1 MCPKRW
7 NASSSAIWRLASPTR
22 PTRMPRCS
30 ATITRAA
37 SGMSTPI
44 PWSLPAHPARRPKAG
59 LPGTSGVPSDPLW
72 RFDLPRQHEKLLI
85 SRPLRADVFQRANV
99 PRYAG
104 QRFMSEVSRMLLRL
118 AALCLVLL
126 TAAAAD
132 AADKPSNGI
141 TGVYLTTRYPAL
153 TVRAGETTSIDLS
166 LRNFNHPPEQLALSV
181 PDVAQGW
188 KATILGGGQPVA
200 SAIVAPDTE
209 EKLQLR
215 LEPPAGTG
223 PGEYHF
229 LVDAKGGGNDLKLP
243 ITVTI
248 GQELP
253 AKLKLTTNFPSL
265 RGTATTSF
273 KFRVTVANDSGRD
286 ATINFSADAPKNF
299 QVTFT
304 EAYGSQQLTSIP
316 IEAGKSKDIEASV
329 ALPRE
334 TPAGDYKL
342 TLHAKTEQ
350 ASADLNVSLTIIGQ
364 PRLALAGEGGRLSG
378 EAYAGQDSQLTLVL
392 RNDGS
397 EAARDI
403 ELSATT
409 PEGWKTSFDP
419 KQLPE
424 LAAGKSQQ
432 IKVSLTPS
440 PRAIAGDYQ
449 TTIRAN
455 AAGGQSESANFRIT
469 VLTSTLWGAVGIGV
483 IAVSLL
489 VVVFAVA
496 RFGRR

>member
-1 MCPKRW
+1 
-7 NASSSAIWRLASPTR
+7 
-22 PTRMPRCS
+22 
-30 ATITRAA
+30 
-37 SGMSTPI
+37 
-44 PWSLPAHPARRPKAG
+44 
-59 LPGTSGVPSDPLW
+59 
-72 RFDLPRQHEKLLI
+72 
-85 SRPLRADVFQRANV
+85 
-99 PRYAG
+99 
-104 QRFMSEVSRMLLRL
+104 MLLRML
-118 AALCLVLL
+118 AVLFVMFI
-126 TAAAAD
+126 AAAAD
-132 AADKPSNGI
+132 AADKLPANTTNI

-153 TVRAGETTSIDLS
+153 TVRAGETTTIDLS
-166 LRNFNHPPEQLALSV
+166 LRNFNHPPEELSLSV
-181 PDVAQGW
+181 PEIAQGW
-188 KATILGGGQPVA
+188 KATVLGGGQPVE
-200 SAIVAPDTE
+200 SAIVEPDSE

-223 PGEYHF
+223 PGDYRFIVE
-229 LVDAKGGGNDLKLP
+229 AKGGGNDLKLP
-243 ITVTI
+243 IAVTI

-273 KFRVTVANDSGRD
+273 KYRVTVANDSGRD

-299 QVTFT
+299 QVTFS
-304 EAYGSQQLTSIP
+304 EAYGSQQITSIP

-329 ALPRE
+329 SLPRD

-342 TLHAKTEQ
+342 ALHAKSEA
-350 ASADLNVSLTIIGQ
+350 ASADLDLAMTIIGQ

-378 EAYAGQDSQLTLVL
+378 EAYAGQDSQLTVLV

-409 PEGWKTSFDP
+409 PEGWKTNFDP
-419 KQLPE
+419 KELPE
-424 LAAGKSQQ
+424 LAAGTSQP

-455 AAGGQSESANFRIT
+455 SAGGQSESANFRIT

-483 IAVSLL
+483 ISLAL
-489 VVVFAVA
+489 LIVVFAVA
-496 RFGRR
+496 RYGRR